1 MNSGMKRKGEEIMN
15 EQKIT
20 LYLEDIKYDAI
31 HCMKNCMAYISLGN
45 HRMAHINYGMA
56 SIYDSLLAE
65 EGIVLEEISE
75 HYKTMLDIYYETYL
89 RKD

>member
-1 MNSGMKRKGEEIMN
+1 MN

-20 LYLEDIKYDAI
+20 LSLEDIKHDAI
-31 HCMKNCMAYISLGN
+31 QHMENCMAYISMSN
-45 HRMAHINYGMA
+45 HRMAHVNYGMA
-56 SIYDSLLAE
+56 SIYESLLAE
-65 EGIVLEEISE
+65 EGIVLEEINK

>member
-1 MNSGMKRKGEEIMN
+1 MN
-15 EQKIT
+15 EEKIT
-20 LYLEDIKYDAI
+20 LSLEDIKHDAI
-31 HCMKNCMAYISLGN
+31 QHMENCMAYISISN

-56 SIYDSLLAE
+56 SVYESLLIG
-65 EGIVLEEISE
+65 EGIILEEINK

>member
-1 MNSGMKRKGEEIMN
+1 MSEE
-15 EQKIT
+15 KIT
-20 LYLEDIKYDAI
+20 LSLEDIKHDAI
-31 HCMKNCMAYISLGN
+31 QHMENCMAYISISN

-65 EGIVLEEISE
+65 EGIVLEEINE

-89 RKD
+89 RKN

>member
-1 MNSGMKRKGEEIMN
+1 MN
-15 EQKIT
+15 EEKII
-20 LYLEDIKYDAI
+20 LSLEDIKHDAI
-31 HCMKNCMAYISLGN
+31 QHMENCMAYISISN

-56 SIYDSLLAE
+56 SVYESLLAE
-65 EGIVLEEISE
+65 EGIVLEEINK

>member
-1 MNSGMKRKGEEIMN
+1 MN
-15 EQKIT
+15 EEKIIFS
-20 LYLEDIKYDAI
+20 LEDIKHDAI
-31 HCMKNCMAYISLGN
+31 QHMENCMAYISISN

-89 RKD
+89 RKN

>member
-1 MNSGMKRKGEEIMN
+1 MN
-15 EQKIT
+15 EEKIA

-56 SIYDSLLAE
+56 SVY
-65 EGIVLEEISE
+65 
-75 HYKTMLDIYYETYL
+75 
-89 RKD
+89 

>member
-1 MNSGMKRKGEEIMN
+1 MN
-15 EQKIT
+15 EEKIT
-20 LYLEDIKYDAI
+20 LSLEDIKHDAI
-31 HCMKNCMAYISLGN
+31 QHMENCMTYISISN

>member
-1 MNSGMKRKGEEIMN
+1 MN
-15 EQKIT
+15 EEKIT
-20 LYLEDIKYDAI
+20 LYLEDIKHDAI
-31 HCMKNCMAYISLGN
+31 QHMENCMAYISISN

-65 EGIVLEEISE
+65 EGIVLEEINE

-89 RKD
+89 RKN